1 MKNTLK
7 IKTMGIIKEPKD
19 IDFIIQSR
27 PLTKEEQNEISE
39 FIRMRKAQKAAKR
52 NSKPQIKTNKATL
65 KPKQKL

>member
-1 MKNTLK
+1 
-7 IKTMGIIKEPKD
+7 MGIIKEPKD

-52 NSKPQIKTNKATL
+52 NSKLQIKTNKATL

>member
-1 MKNTLK
+1 
-7 IKTMGIIKEPKD
+7 MGIIKEPKD

-39 FIRMRKAQKAAKR
+39 FIRMRKAQKAVKR
-52 NSKPQIKTNKATL
+52 NSKPQIKTKKAAL

>member
-1 MKNTLK
+1 
-7 IKTMGIIKEPKD
+7 MGIIKEPKD

-52 NSKPQIKTNKATL
+52 NSKPQIKTKKATL